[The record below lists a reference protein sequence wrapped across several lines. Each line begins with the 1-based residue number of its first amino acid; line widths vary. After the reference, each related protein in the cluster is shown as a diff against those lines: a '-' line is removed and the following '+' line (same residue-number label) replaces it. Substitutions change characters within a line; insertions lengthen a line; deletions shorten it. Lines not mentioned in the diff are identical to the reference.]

1 MTEKQNLFATSPVNI
16 TAERKRH
23 LGGVISSTEYRDEYV
38 IGTTNNQL
46 AILSTIA
53 ENLLIYLFFV

>member
-38 IGTTNNQL
+38 KDLVKDWDN
-46 AILSTIA
+46 
-53 ENLLIYLFFV
+53 